1 METLHHPLIALPCG
15 RMTGRDHLENFAIKE
30 AYVTALQA
38 AGAQPVILPVSLP
51 LASIDTLLDKFD
63 GFLLSGGGD
72 IDPSLFNGQPS
83 ERVYGIESQRD
94 LFEIVLTK
102 GMIEAKKPFF
112 AICRGVQV
120 LNVAMG
126 GELYTDIASQVPNA
140 LKHDWFPGY
149 PREQISHRVSLETG
163 SQCQHIIGMDDIGT
177 NSLHHQAISKLGE
190 GLRVNAVAE
199 DGIIEGV
206 ELLDHPFGIGVQWH
220 PEWLQSDYRMMRL
233 FEAFVEACKD

>member
-1 METLHHPLIALPCG
+1 METFHHPLIALPCG

-30 AYVTALQA
+30 AYVTALQS
-38 AGAQPVILPVSLP
+38 AGALPVILPVSLP
-51 LASIDTLLDKFD
+51 LASIDNLLDKFD

-72 IDPSLFNGQPS
+72 INPSLFNGQPS

-94 LFEIVLTK
+94 QFEIELTK

-149 PREQISHRVSLETG
+149 PRERISHRVSLEKG
-163 SQCQHIIGMDDIGT
+163 SQCQQIIGMVEIGT
-177 NSLHHQAISKLGE
+177 NSLHHQAISQLGK

-206 ELLDHPFGIGVQWH
+206 EVLDHPFGVGVQWH
-220 PEWLQSDYRMMRL
+220 PEWLQSDFRMMRL
-233 FEAFVEACKD
+233 FEAFVEACQG